1 MMIKMENW
9 TKVKIKTLFIS
20 VIYCFACFLT
30 FILLVKGCI
39 SFIKFGELRFTYQFF
54 KDSLAVSGIV
64 GIAAGIGSWIF
75 SKINEHNSNKAH
87 PLISHRSLKM

>member
-1 MMIKMENW
+1 M
-9 TKVKIKTLFIS
+9 
-20 VIYCFACFLT
+20 
-30 FILLVKGCI
+30 
-39 SFIKFGELRFTYQFF
+39 KFGELRFTYQFF